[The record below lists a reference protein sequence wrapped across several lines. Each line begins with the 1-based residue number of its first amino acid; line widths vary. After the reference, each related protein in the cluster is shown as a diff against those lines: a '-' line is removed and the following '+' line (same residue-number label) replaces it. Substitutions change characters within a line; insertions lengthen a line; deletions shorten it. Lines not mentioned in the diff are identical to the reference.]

1 VEDQDLKTYIRLR
14 GKKAS
19 GIPLN
24 GQESMALGQLSMIY
38 GDKDTKDLPDGYT
51 KNLYS
56 DSTLDRKK
64 ANAVIDQFE
73 QKDRERQQ
81 LKQDFLR
88 QMSEQNPPVEAK
100 PVPVKPRQGDKAAP
114 LLWDDQANAPSME
127 QNDMDKIEAKKAALK
142 RYLGE

>member
-19 GIPLN
+19 GVPLN

-38 GDKDTKDLPDGYT
+38 GDKDTKDLPERNK

-88 QMSEQNPPVEAK
+88 QMSEQNQPEVK
-100 PVPVKPRQGDKAAP
+100 PAQDKPRQGDKAAP

-127 QNDMDKIEAKKAALK
+127 QNNIDKIEAKKAALK